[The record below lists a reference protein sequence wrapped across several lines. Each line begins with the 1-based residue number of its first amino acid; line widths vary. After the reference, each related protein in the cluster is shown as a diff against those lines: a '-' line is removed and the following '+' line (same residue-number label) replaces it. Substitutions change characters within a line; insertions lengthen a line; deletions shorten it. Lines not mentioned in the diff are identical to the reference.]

1 MSGATSERLPDAF
14 TQRMRELLPA
24 DFDEFLHSFDQPRVR
39 ALRLNPAKV
48 DRARL
53 ARLLGIPLE
62 PVPWC
67 PTGFRLPAGVSVG
80 GHPAHL
86 AGLFYLQEPSAMSVG
101 EILAPPAG
109 ARVVDL
115 AAAPGGKT
123 THLAALVG
131 EAGLVVANEVVHGRL
146 RSLHHSLD
154 LWGAR
159 NVVTTRVRLSELAGG
174 YDAAVLDAPC
184 SGEGLFRRDPAAIR
198 EWSVAAVRGSA
209 RRQRRLLAD
218 AAALVRPGG
227 VLVYSTCTFE
237 VAENEQPV
245 AELLDTSPDWELAD
259 CARTDG
265 LDPGVPLPPAPTERT
280 VRLWPHRSC
289 GEGQFVA
296 RLRRVGGG
304 EHPAA
309 TGPRPGRR
317 AEGAEVRRAWRAFRE
332 RTLPGFDAP
341 EDRVHVHGDRAFL
354 LPEQPVPLPVD
365 RLARPGVPLG
375 RLRPGRFQPDP
386 ALATV
391 ATPADAADP
400 VRLSADPLAA
410 YLRGETVEQPG
421 DDGWVLVCFEDWGL
435 GWGRRSHGV
444 LKNLLPGHVRRPAA
458 RRG

>member
-1 MSGATSERLPDAF
+1 
-14 TQRMRELLPA
+14 
-24 DFDEFLHSFDQPRVR
+24 
-39 ALRLNPAKV
+39 
-48 DRARL
+48 
-53 ARLLGIPLE
+53 
-62 PVPWC
+62 
-67 PTGFRLPAGVSVG
+67 
-80 GHPAHL
+80 
-86 AGLFYLQEPSAMSVG
+86 
-101 EILAPPAG
+101 
-109 ARVVDL
+109 
-115 AAAPGGKT
+115 
-123 THLAALVG
+123 
-131 EAGLVVANEVVHGRL
+131 
-146 RSLHHSLD
+146 
-154 LWGAR
+154 
-159 NVVTTRVRLSELAGG
+159 
-174 YDAAVLDAPC
+174 
-184 SGEGLFRRDPAAIR
+184 
-198 EWSVAAVRGSA
+198 VAAVRGSA

-245 AELLDTSPDWELAD
+245 AELLDASPDWELAD

-444 LKNLLPGHVRRPAA
+444 LKNLLPGHVRWPAV